1 MPKSMKRRSK
11 KRGLPPGTL
20 VHIGDKRTE
29 KVKITVMDY
38 DENRFEE
45 KVAAAVEDCQV
56 YKDRKSTTWINID
69 GIHQVEV
76 MEKLGKVFGLH
87 PLVME
92 DIVNTDQRPKAED
105 YGDYLYIVARELSYN
120 DQTGE
125 IGNEQMSLILGRN
138 FVLSFQETEGDMF
151 DPIRDRIRNNKGKV
165 RKSGADYLA
174 YTLMDAIVDSYFSI
188 LEKLGERI
196 ESLEDQLVTEPTPAT
211 LRAIHNMKRDNI
223 GLRRSVWPLREVI
236 TSLYRD
242 ESELINDTTRL
253 FLRDVYDH
261 TIQVIDT
268 IETYRDLLAGMLDI
282 YLSSQ
287 SNRMNEVMKLL
298 TIIATIFIPLTFIA
312 GVYGMNFKNMPEIES
327 WNYGY
332 AFTWAIMI
340 AAAISMLIYFR
351 RKKWL

>member
-1 MPKSMKRRSK
+1 MPKSMKKRSK

-20 VHIGDKRTE
+20 VHIGVKRTE
-29 KVKITVMDY
+29 KVKITVMDF
-38 DENRFEE
+38 DEEHCEE
-45 KVAAAVEDCQV
+45 KVVAAVEDCQA
-56 YKDRKSTTWINID
+56 YRDRKSTTWINID

-76 MEKLGKVFGLH
+76 MEKFGKAFGLH

-92 DIVNTDQRPKAED
+92 DVVNTDQRPKAED

-120 DQTGE
+120 DSTGE

-151 DPIRDRIRNNKGKV
+151 DPIRDRIRNSKGKV
-165 RKSGADYLA
+165 RKSGADYLL
-174 YTLMDAIVDSYFSI
+174 YSLLDSIVDSYFSV

-196 ESLEDQLVTEPTPAT
+196 ELLEDQLVTDPTPAT

-223 GLRRSVWPLREVI
+223 GLRRSIWPLREVI

-242 ESELINDTTRL
+242 ESELIQDTTRL

-268 IETYRDLLAGMLDI
+268 IETYRDLLGGMLDI

-312 GVYGMNFKNMPEIES
+312 GVYGMNFKNMPEIEA

-332 AFTWAIMI
+332 AFTWAVMI